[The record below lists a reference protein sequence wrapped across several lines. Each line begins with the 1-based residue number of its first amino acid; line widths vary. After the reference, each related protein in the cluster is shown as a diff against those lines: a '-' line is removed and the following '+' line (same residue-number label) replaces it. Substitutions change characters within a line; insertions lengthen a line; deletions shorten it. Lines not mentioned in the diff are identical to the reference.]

1 MIPLTSFR
9 IALIG
14 GLSCLGVYL
23 FVTAPPPLAEA
34 AAQNTAQCERPVQVL
49 FDSANA
55 INQAARNVYTR
66 EIVGAGMKAG
76 LKFDE
81 DWQEPDVEAGPL
93 PALFLRLMA
102 EKLEAMPPQLG
113 LYLGSDAP
121 INASNLFSGAQA
133 TQFAEVKARRAPV
146 FSGDT
151 EVGQIAMY
159 PDIAAVAPCVTCHNE
174 HPDSPK
180 VDWALGDVMGATTWT
195 WPAASVGSDAYLSVL
210 EAMFKAVALAYQDYL
225 SKTAG
230 FAEPVPLGDWPKQ
243 VRSLPQVD
251 DFIGKVRQ
259 ESGPELLRVMLPM
272 QQGQF
277 ESGDL
282 KCALS

>member
-9 IALIG
+9 IALIV

-34 AAQNTAQCERPVQVL
+34 TVRNEAQCERPVQVL

-55 INQAARNVYTR
+55 INQAARYVYTR
-66 EIVGAGMKAG
+66 EIVGAGLRAG
-76 LKFDE
+76 LKFGE

-121 INASNLFSGAQA
+121 ISPSNLFSGAQA
-133 TQFAEVKARRAPV
+133 TQFAEVKATRAPV
-146 FSGDT
+146 FSSDT
-151 EVGQIAMY
+151 GIGQIAMY
-159 PDIAAVAPCVTCHNE
+159 PDVAAVAPCVTCHNE

-180 VDWALGDVMGATTWT
+180 VDWQLGDVMGATTWT
-195 WPAASVGSDAYLSVL
+195 WPAASVGSEAYLTVL
-210 EAMFKAVALAYQDYL
+210 ESMFDAVALAYQNYL
-225 SKTAG
+225 TKTAG
-230 FAEPVPLGDWPKQ
+230 FAEPVPLGDWPNQ
-243 VRSLPQVD
+243 VRALPQVEE
-251 DFIGKVRQ
+251 FIDKVRQ
-259 ESGPELLRVMLPM
+259 EAGSELLRVMLPT
-272 QQGQF
+272 QRGQF

-282 KCALS
+282 KCVQS